1 MKPIIILLLSL
12 LPFGAFAGVEEGT
25 VAQEVPAPAHEEA
38 EEEAAASEAG
48 EEAEQEEESSEQE

>member
-1 MKPIIILLLSL
+1 MSMKRKRSSTRWKRARSL
-12 LPFGAFAGVEEGT
+12 RKFRPR
-25 VAQEVPAPAHEEA
+25 AHEEA

>member
-1 MKPIIILLLSL
+1 MSL
-12 LPFGAFAGVEEGT
+12 RRGRGAARAGRGT

-48 EEAEQEEESSEQE
+48 EEAEREEESSEQE